1 MTSAA
6 VAAAK
11 EESRK
16 ISFDDFLKALR
27 RALPTKSER
36 SHNKLAKALSL
47 EVKASRGVD
56 FESVLGISDP
66 PQVDTNATVG
76 SVKRPQPPGSGS
88 GAPIASKHH
97 EPEAPRYITASNG
110 YVRKNSKF
118 IDLLHIQVSSWHSYP
133 ILLVSILEFSRRPS
147 NLFPF
152 AVVVVVVVVVM
163 MMVIASGRM
172 HRTQQRN
179 HRWDR
184 RGIC

>member
-56 FESVLGISDP
+56 FESVLGISDSP
-66 PQVDTNATVG
+66 LVNISATAG
-76 SVKRPQPPGSGS
+76 SAKRPQPPGRET
-88 GAPIASKHH
+88 GAPITSKFP
-97 EPEAPRYITASNG
+97 EPELPRYITASNG

-118 IDLLHIQVSSWHSYP
+118 IDLLYLQVSN
-133 ILLVSILEFSRRPS
+133 LVSIRDF
-147 NLFPF
+147 N
-152 AVVVVVVVVVM
+152 
-163 MMVIASGRM
+163 
-172 HRTQQRN
+172 
-179 HRWDR
+179 
-184 RGIC
+184 

>member
-1 MTSAA
+1 MNLDPYNPLIPTLTLYLSYPYRSPTQGPLFSMTSAA

-27 RALPTKSER
+27 RALPTKSDR

-66 PQVDTNATVG
+66 SQVNINAIVG
-76 SVKRPQPPGSGS
+76 CAKRPQPPSSGS
-88 GAPIASKHH
+88 GAPVTSKYL

-118 IDLLHIQVSSWHSYP
+118 IDLLHLQVCSYHTRY
-133 ILLVSILEFSRRPS
+133 SRVH
-147 NLFPF
+147 L
-152 AVVVVVVVVVM
+152 
-163 MMVIASGRM
+163 
-172 HRTQQRN
+172 
-179 HRWDR
+179 
-184 RGIC
+184 